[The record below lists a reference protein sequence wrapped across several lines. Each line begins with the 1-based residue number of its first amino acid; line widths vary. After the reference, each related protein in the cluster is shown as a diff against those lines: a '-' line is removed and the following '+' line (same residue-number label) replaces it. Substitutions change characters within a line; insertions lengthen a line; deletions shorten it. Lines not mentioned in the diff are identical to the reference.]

1 MKKNKFRNRKTYT
14 EMAVFVFSKGSQY
27 RDFGY
32 EKRSFT
38 FVRSA
43 LQKMIDKKNLETEKI
58 GLSGSIDD
66 MSYFISGIIDV
77 FGVQDL
83 EIDLLPDINEFYT
96 D

>member
-1 MKKNKFRNRKTYT
+1 
-14 EMAVFVFSKGSQY
+14 
-27 RDFGY
+27 
-32 EKRSFT
+32 
-38 FVRSA
+38 
-43 LQKMIDKKNLETEKI
+43 LETEKI